1 MLDFRIVIAAI
12 IVCVSLVMTGAR
24 LLSTSENFSVAIGLR
39 PGVTPMTEAQRPK
52 VVARPIVP
60 AIAEPPTGAITPRP
74 PARFD
79 LPTPAIIARPL
90 IPSQP
95 SSTTAGDR
103 AIVSTPPSAAAKAI
117 EPEAVGPGAKPTSPP
132 PATTAAA
139 PSPAARST
147 RTLNPPA
154 PEITGSIPVH
164 PEAEPNVVP
173 DWQQKSRPSRNVAAT
188 PTRSRTEDASPILEF
203 FYSNSIAK

>member
-60 AIAEPPTGAITPRP
+60 TIAEPPTGAITPRP

-90 IPSQP
+90 IPSEP
-95 SSTTAGDR
+95 PSTTVGDKPV
-103 AIVSTPPSAAAKAI
+103 VSTPPSAAAKVI
-117 EPEAVGPGAKPTSPP
+117 GPEAVGPGAKPTSPP
-132 PATTAAA
+132 PTTAAA
-139 PSPAARST
+139 PSPTARSR

-164 PEAEPNVVP
+164 PEAEPNVEP
-173 DWQQKSRPSRNVAAT
+173 DWKQKLPPSRNVATT
-188 PTRSRTEDASPILEF
+188 PARSRPEEVNPFLEF
-203 FYSNSIAK
+203 FYRNSIAK